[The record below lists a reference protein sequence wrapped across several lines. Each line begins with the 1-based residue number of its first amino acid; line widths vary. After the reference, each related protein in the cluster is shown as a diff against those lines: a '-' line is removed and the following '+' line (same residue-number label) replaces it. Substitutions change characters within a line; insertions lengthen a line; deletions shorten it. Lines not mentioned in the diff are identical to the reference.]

1 MGLPKYVMDLNNGSY
16 PTLRGLGITFS
27 AFFVLTLAACGGSK
41 PTPQATPTTPK
52 QTTATATATT
62 TTTAKAAPTGSD
74 VTAPADSETSP
85 PAEQVSETEDGA
97 ESTSDTPAKVTT
109 APTLKLTSAAS
120 EPKAMPSAF
129 KEGVHYRRLTP
140 TQPTNAPPGQVEI
153 AEVFWYGCPHCF
165 ALESKLESWRKDSAT
180 EESAAQS
187 DARRSKNKPSYV
199 VFQRIPG
206 AINEAALV
214 HARVFYTAE
223 LLGKLETLHSLIF
236 REVQLNG
243 NPLNSMDKAKAF
255 FAANGVSQADFDKVF
270 TSFALESKLQNANML
285 LRRYRVSSVPFF
297 VVNGKFTTDISS
309 AGGEEQ
315 LFQLLN
321 ELAARE
327 HVN

>member
-1 MGLPKYVMDLNNGSY
+1 MGLPKHAMDLSNGSY
-16 PTLRGLGITFS
+16 PPFRGLWIAIW
-27 AFFVLTLAACGGSK
+27 AFCAFALTACGRSE
-41 PTPQATPTTPK
+41 PTPQATPITPK
-52 QTTATATATT
+52 QTTAPTT
-62 TTTAKAAPTGSD
+62 TTVTPAPIGSD
-74 VTAPADSETSP
+74 VTPQADSETSP
-85 PAEQVSETEDGA
+85 PEQVSETDDGA
-97 ESTSDTPAKVTT
+97 ESTGDTPAKVTT
-109 APTLKLTSAAS
+109 APTLKLTSAAP
-120 EPKAMPSAF
+120 EPKAMSSAF

-140 TQPTNAPPGQVEI
+140 TQPTNAPPGHVEI

-165 ALESKLESWRKDSAT
+165 ALESKLESWQKTSAT
-180 EESAAQS
+180 EENGAQS

-206 AINEAALV
+206 AINDEALM
-214 HARVFYTAE
+214 HARLFYTAE

-285 LRRYRVSSVPFF
+285 LRRYRVTSVPFF
-297 VVNGKFTTDISS
+297 VVNGKFTTDVSS